1 MSSPSSLRRWQWIT
15 GGSLFSGYAAY
26 YICRSN
32 LSVATPLLLA
42 EYADRGLNKE
52 GMGLIASAGVATYA
66 IGKIINGLL
75 SDRLG
80 GRPLFL
86 GGLFASV
93 VCTAIFAVSGNLWS
107 LAGVGVFATIWAV
120 NRLFQSC
127 GWVALVNIA
136 SRWFPLSR
144 HATIMAFLSCSFLAG
159 DAAARAY
166 LGGVIRLGETRPMF
180 SYLNDWRSV
189 FWVAGGTS
197 LLIGV
202 VLVRLLKPTPSH
214 VGAQEPQANPANLYG
229 EDGQTSQQV
238 PLKQLLAPLFRSPL
252 FWTVCLTNFGLTLIR
267 ETFNF
272 WTPTYLN
279 EVAQLP
285 PGLAATAS
293 LSFPLVG
300 AISAL
305 LAGVLSDRFAGRH
318 GRIMVPSLCGLTVA
332 LVLLGTVDLA
342 GRPLAAVLLLSLVS
356 FFLLG
361 PYSYL
366 SGVMALDIGGKQ
378 ASGTV
383 SGLSD
388 AAGYGGAILSGYAV
402 GVLAEHYGW
411 HIAFLGLAGV
421 SLFALATAV
430 AYWRLN
436 ERLLDRAA
444 VPTLPPDTLPTDDQ
458 DL

>member
-15 GGSLFSGYAAY
+15 AGSLFSGYAAY

-42 EYADRGLNKE
+42 EYSDRGLNKE

-75 SDRLG
+75 ADRLG

-93 VCTAIFAVSGNLWS
+93 VCTAVFAVSGNFWS
-107 LAGVGVFATIWAV
+107 LAGVGVFAAIWAA

-144 HATIMAFLSCSFLAG
+144 HATIMAFLSCSFLVG

-166 LGGVIRLGETRPMF
+166 LGGVIRLGETRPTM
-180 SYLNDWRSV
+180 SYLNDWRAV
-189 FWVAGGTS
+189 FWIAAGTT

-202 VLVRLLKPTPSH
+202 ALFRFLKPDPSH
-214 VGAQEPQANPANLYG
+214 VGAAEPEANPANLYG
-229 EDGQTSQQV
+229 EDGQKSRRT
-238 PLKQLLAPLFRSPL
+238 PFRELLAPLVRSPL

-272 WTPTYLN
+272 WTPTYRN

-285 PGLAATAS
+285 PGLAAAAS

-300 AISAL
+300 AVSAI

-318 GRIMVPSLCGLTVA
+318 GRIMVPSICGLIVA
-332 LVLLGTVDLA
+332 LVLLGTVDLT
-342 GRPLAAVLLLSLVS
+342 GRPWTAVLLVSLVS

-388 AAGYGGAILSGYAV
+388 SAGYGGAILSGYTV
-402 GVLAEHYGW
+402 GVLAERYGW
-411 HIAFLGLAGV
+411 NVAFLGLAGV

-430 AYWRLN
+430 FYWRLN
-436 ERLLDRAA
+436 ERLLNRTTA
-444 VPTLPPDTLPTDDQ
+444 PTGSSHTPPSDVEDV
-458 DL
+458 

>member
-1 MSSPSSLRRWQWIT
+1 MGSSSSLRRWQWIT
-15 GGSLFSGYAAY
+15 ASSLFSGYAAY
-26 YICRSN
+26 YICRAN

-42 EYADRGLNKE
+42 EYSDRGLNKE

-75 SDRLG
+75 ADRLG

-93 VCTAIFAVSGNLWS
+93 VCTGIFAVSGNLWS
-107 LAGVGVFATIWAV
+107 LSGVAVFAAIWAA

-144 HATIMAFLSCSFLAG
+144 HATIMAFLSCSFL
-159 DAAARAY
+159 
-166 LGGVIRLGETRPMF
+166 
-180 SYLNDWRSV
+180 
-189 FWVAGGTS
+189 
-197 LLIGV
+197 
-202 VLVRLLKPTPSH
+202 LKPSPSH
-214 VGAQEPQANPANLYG
+214 VGADEPEANPINLYG
-229 EDGQTSQQV
+229 EDGQKPQRI
-238 PLKQLLAPLFRSPL
+238 PLRQMLAPLARSPL

-279 EVAQLP
+279 EVSQLP
-285 PGLAATAS
+285 PGLAAAAS

-300 AISAL
+300 AVSAIV
-305 LAGVLSDRFAGRH
+305 AGVLSDRLAGRH
-318 GRIMVPSLCGLTVA
+318 GRIMVPSICGLIVA
-332 LVLLGTVDLA
+332 LVLLGTVDLT
-342 GRPLAAVLLLSLVS
+342 GRPWAAVLLLSLVS

-388 AAGYGGAILSGYAV
+388 SAGYGGAILSGYTV
-402 GVLAEHYGW
+402 GLLAERYGW
-411 HIAFLGLAGV
+411 NTAFLGLAGV

-430 AYWRLN
+430 IYWRLN
-436 ERLLDRAA
+436 ERQLNQTT
-444 VPTLPPDTLPTDDQ
+444 VPTQSPHTSTPNAKDV
-458 DL
+458 

>member
-1 MSSPSSLRRWQWIT
+1 MVTPSSLRRWQWIT
-15 GGSLFSGYAAY
+15 ASSLFSGYAAY
-26 YICRSN
+26 YICRAN

-80 GRPLFL
+80 GRHLFL

-93 VCTAIFAVSGNLWS
+93 VCTGVFAVSGNLWS
-107 LAGVGVFATIWAV
+107 LAGVAVFATVWAA

-144 HATIMAFLSCSFLAG
+144 HATIMAFLSCSFLVG
-159 DAAARAY
+159 DAVARAY
-166 LGGVIRLGETRPMF
+166 LGGVIRLGETSPTL
-180 SYLNDWRSV
+180 SYLNDWRAV
-189 FWVAGGTS
+189 FWIAGGTT
-197 LLIGV
+197 LLIGFT
-202 VLVRLLKPTPSH
+202 LVRLLKPDPSY
-214 VGAQEPQANPANLYG
+214 VGAVEPEANPVNLYAD
-229 EDGQTSQQV
+229 DGQKPQRKS
-238 PLKQLLAPLFRSPL
+238 LRRMLAPLARSPL

-300 AISAL
+300 AISAI
-305 LAGVLSDRFAGRH
+305 LAGVLSDRFSGRH
-318 GRIMVPSLCGLTVA
+318 GRIMVPSICGLIVA
-332 LVLLGTVDLA
+332 LTLLGTVDLT
-342 GRPLAAVLLLSLVS
+342 GKPLAAVLLLCFVS

-388 AAGYGGAILSGYAV
+388 SAGYGGAILSGYTV
-402 GVLAEHYGW
+402 GLLAERYGW
-411 HIAFLGLAGV
+411 NTAFLGLAGV

-430 AYWRLN
+430 IYWRLN
-436 ERLLDRAA
+436 ERQLSRATAQTTA
-444 VPTLPPDTLPTDDQ
+444 VHTPPTDAE